1 MVKKED
7 STAINAIIAILL
19 IIGAFLV
26 WQWYST
32 KQGPLAFGQAGMG
45 FGFVQDDYEER
56 AGKEPSQA
64 FQIEQ
69 QRIIAGQK
77 MILMLKNSRKV
88 ETEAWDWAII
98 GAYPNPL
105 DPKAPWTL
113 EPTKEVAEYL
123 IKSEWFKDQ
132 MADIKKAHDKEV
144 AFCEGQVSL
153 LSTLLKECQE
163 K

>member
-7 STAINAIIAILL
+7 STAVNAIIAILL
-19 IIGAFLV
+19 IIGAVLV

-32 KQGPLAFGQAGMG
+32 KQSPFAFGQGGMEAALQKDRILER
-45 FGFVQDDYEER
+45 VQLS
-56 AGKEPSQA
+56 PSPIIGSIEA
-64 FQIEQ
+64 KQIEVDE
-69 QRIIAGQK
+69 QRRKIIESGAY
-77 MILMLKNSRKV
+77 
-88 ETEAWDWAII
+88 AII
-98 GAYPNPL
+98 GAYPDPL
-105 DPKAPWTL
+105 DPNADWTL

-123 IKSEWFKDQ
+123 IKSEWYEDE
-132 MADIKKAHDKEV
+132 MADIKKAHDLEV